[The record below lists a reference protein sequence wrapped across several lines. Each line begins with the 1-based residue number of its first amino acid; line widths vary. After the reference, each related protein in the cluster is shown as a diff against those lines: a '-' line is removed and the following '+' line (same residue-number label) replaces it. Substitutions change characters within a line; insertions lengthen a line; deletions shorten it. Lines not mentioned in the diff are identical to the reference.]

1 MISLFTVQDLLTGQ
15 RVGAVDA
22 MAYDWTSKVLF
33 WTSSTYKSVVAF
45 KVTDGSRRDI
55 ATELVQPKG
64 ISIHPGTG

>member
-15 RVGAVDA
+15 RVGAIDA

-33 WTSSTYKSVVAF
+33 WTSNTYQSVVAF

-55 ATELVQPKG
+55 ATELGQPKG
-64 ISIHPGTG
+64 IAIHPGTG

>member
-15 RVGAVDA
+15 RVGAIDA

-33 WTSSTYKSVVAF
+33 WTSNTYHSVVAF

-55 ATELVQPKG
+55 ATEIGQPKG
-64 ISIHPGTG
+64 IAIHPGTG